1 MCSHGSL
8 QIVSL
13 DEIIK
18 DYGKMGFIPFIVKI
32 DIEGYEQEL
41 FSSNI
46 DWIDNIPVIIIELH
60 DGCFHHR
67 INLKTFLM
75 QSQILIEIFCIW
87 VRIYFQLRYKSEPIW
102 NSFFNK

>member
-1 MCSHGSL
+1 MRSQGSL

-18 DYGKMGFIPFIVKI
+18 DYSKMGFIPFIVKI

-46 DWIDNIPVIIIELH
+46 DWIDNIPLIIIELH
-60 DGCFHHR
+60 DWMFPSQ
-67 INLKTFLM
+67 NKSKNFLNA
-75 QSQILIEIFCIW
+75 IANRNRDFLYLGENIFSIK
-87 VRIYFQLRYKSEPIW
+87 I
-102 NSFFNK
+102 